1 MSDSDGDSDDNEYSE
16 YSVRSLG
23 TDDTFSVEEEPTL
36 SDLDFIDS
44 RYNSEIEEEIQ
55 DCEDDDF
62 VRRVD
67 ECNDRAELTEANILP
82 RRRRN
87 RNVRIVIPRHEV
99 YDDNT
104 SDSDYQPLMEELSA
118 SEQETDLSNLSN
130 SDVEIL

>member
-1 MSDSDGDSDDNEYSE
+1 M
-16 YSVRSLG
+16 
-23 TDDTFSVEEEPTL
+23 
-36 SDLDFIDS
+36 
-44 RYNSEIEEEIQ
+44 
-55 DCEDDDF
+55 
-62 VRRVD
+62 RRVD

-130 SDVEIL
+130 SDSLFVKVNFPCFPIAS